1 MKAKIYQP
9 AKNAMQSG
17 IANMRQWVIEY
28 EPEEAKKI
36 DALMG
41 WVGSGDMRGQVT
53 LKFDSKDE
61 AISYAE
67 RNGLYYDVKEANVR
81 RMQPKSYSDNF
92 KYNKIE

>member
-17 IANMRQWVIEY
+17 MANVQQWVIEY

-53 LKFDSKDE
+53 LKFNSKDD

-67 RNGLYYDVKEANVR
+67 RNGLSYDVKEPNVR
-81 RMQPKSYSDNF
+81 QMQAKSYSDNF